1 VTIPHAV
8 FFVFFMMAPLC
19 AFAEEKPL
27 RDAQT
32 EWQSERVN
40 FSFENDIVSHTDSQ
54 YSAGWK
60 LSSIY
65 YIPEENSQW
74 VNIPLV
80 EDRKQA
86 HFISFAIAQQIYT
99 PEDISSNELVPNDR
113 PYAGWLYG
121 AMGLHQSTSTELDSF
136 TVQIGF
142 VGEASGAEFIQVNA
156 HTLFDNE
163 VPKGWTNQL
172 NPLIKQQN
180 FRAN

>member
-142 VGEASGAEFIQVNA
+142 VGEASGAEFIPVNA